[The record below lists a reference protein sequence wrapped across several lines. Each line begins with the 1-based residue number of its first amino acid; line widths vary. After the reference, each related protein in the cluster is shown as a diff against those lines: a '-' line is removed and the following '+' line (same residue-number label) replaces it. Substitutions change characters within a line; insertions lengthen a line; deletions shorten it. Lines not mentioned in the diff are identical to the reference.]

1 MINIGKYIEMAINW
15 LTENFTLFF
24 DAINVGIGGF
34 IDGFQ
39 NVLMWIPFYIT
50 IVLLTLLA
58 WYKSGKGV
66 GVFTVFG
73 LLLIWSMGFWNET
86 MQTLALVLSSTI
98 IALIIGLPLGIWSAN
113 SQRCDKILHPIL
125 DLMQTMPAFVYL
137 IPAVLFFGLGT
148 VPGAFA
154 TIIFATPPVVRLT
167 SLGIKHVFFPDI
179 IIAFSASVI
188 FLINFSYFRLILK
201 PTFYCVLCYFV
212 TLRSTCDQ
220 FSCIFHITSVFFTE
234 LIITQKADR

>member
-1 MINIGKYIEMAINW
+1 M
-15 LTENFTLFF
+15 
-24 DAINVGIGGF
+24 
-34 IDGFQ
+34 
-39 NVLMWIPFYIT
+39 
-50 IVLLTLLA
+50 
-58 WYKSGKGV
+58 
-66 GVFTVFG
+66 FTVFG

-167 SLGIKHVFFPDI
+167 SLGIKQVPKNVVGHPVLSEQLPH
-179 IIAFSASVI
+179 
-188 FLINFSYFRLILK
+188 SYCSKYNCL
-201 PTFYCVLCYFV
+201 
-212 TLRSTCDQ
+212 
-220 FSCIFHITSVFFTE
+220 
-234 LIITQKADR
+234 